1 MNHGIL
7 DLAKKGWVDEYDGT
21 TTLNWWKKGSQC
33 DKVGGQDGGTLY
45 QGTKQEDKLQ
55 MFIDLMCRKIELQH
69 EKNVEHDGLD
79 SLRFVPPINAL
90 GAHDDQNM
98 IRRNPDNECYCMKD
112 EDFTCFKTGVLPMG
126 APIALSY
133 PHFYQADESNLEA
146 VEGLNPQ
153 KEKHGFYVDISP
165 DFGFPLAIR
174 PRFQLNFVI

>member
-90 GAHDDQNM
+90 GAHDD
-98 IRRNPDNECYCMKD
+98 
-112 EDFTCFKTGVLPMG
+112 
-126 APIALSY
+126 
-133 PHFYQADESNLEA
+133 
-146 VEGLNPQ
+146 
-153 KEKHGFYVDISP
+153 
-165 DFGFPLAIR
+165 
-174 PRFQLNFVI
+174 